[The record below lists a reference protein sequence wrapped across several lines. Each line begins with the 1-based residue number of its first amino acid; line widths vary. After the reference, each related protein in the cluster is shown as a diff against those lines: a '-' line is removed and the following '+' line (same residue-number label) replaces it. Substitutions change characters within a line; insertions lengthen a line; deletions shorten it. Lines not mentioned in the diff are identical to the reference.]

1 MPAGL
6 YASERWGVRDPQSY
20 TFLVRANT
28 PPPVAGFLAA
38 PGVPPQL
45 EKLLWGRRHR
55 KFLGFFFAVLPANCL
70 GKILG
75 GKWPLADPPPR
86 DHTSFEDPPG
96 GGHFPLSKNHSLTFE
111 KPLTHSDTPPGGGSA
126 KSHFPPKKF
135 QGKKVKIQGIF
146 QAKP

>member
-20 TFLVRANT
+20 AFLVRVNT
-28 PPPVAGFLAA
+28 PPVAGFLAG

-55 KFLGFFFAVLPANCL
+55 KFLGFFFAGLPANCL

-75 GKWPLADPPPR
+75 GKWPLADPPVTILLLKTPR
-86 DHTSFEDPPG
+86 GVATF
-96 GGHFPLSKNHSLTFE
+96 HFRKTTPSLSKNHSPTL
-111 KPLTHSDTPPGGGSA
+111 TPPRGGSA
-126 KSHFPPKKF
+126 KSNFPQKKF

-146 QAKP
+146 QAKL